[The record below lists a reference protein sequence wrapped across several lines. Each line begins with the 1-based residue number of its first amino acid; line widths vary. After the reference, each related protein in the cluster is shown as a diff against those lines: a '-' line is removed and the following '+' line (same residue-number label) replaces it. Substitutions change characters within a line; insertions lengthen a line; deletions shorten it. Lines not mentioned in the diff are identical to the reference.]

1 MIYDALMVFEED
13 MDMPNATETDAATP
27 LDLQAAGV
35 GGSGKLYA
43 VGIVTTAPSA
53 GTSIQMV
60 VYDSAD
66 DSSYADIFTGD
77 AIAQASATKGKV
89 LGCFALPPDVRR
101 YVKAALTGAGDV
113 SSGKASLF
121 ITNHPVKSL

>member
-1 MIYDALMVFEED
+1 MIYDALLVFEED
-13 MDMPNATETDAATP
+13 MAMPNNTETDAASH
-27 LDLQAAGV
+27 LDLQGAGV

-60 VYDSAD
+60 VYDSSD
-66 DSSYADIFTGD
+66 DSSFADIFTGD

-89 LGCFALPPDVRR
+89 LGCFALPPDVLR
-101 YVKAALTGAGDV
+101 YLKSSLIAVGDC
-113 SSGKASLF
+113 SSGAASLI
-121 ITNHPVKSL
+121 ITNHPVKSI